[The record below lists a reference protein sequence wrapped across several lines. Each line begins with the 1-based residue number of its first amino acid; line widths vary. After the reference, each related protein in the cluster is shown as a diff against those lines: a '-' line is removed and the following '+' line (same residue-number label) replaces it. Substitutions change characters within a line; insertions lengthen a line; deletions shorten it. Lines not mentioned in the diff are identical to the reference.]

1 LLIIQKTS
9 AFILYLNKNTCFMEQ
24 YGKIL
29 VFVMPIFLILILLEK
44 AYGYY
49 KGEDTAPNMDSVA
62 SVSSGMVNS
71 VKDVLGLSI
80 TLISYDWIVSKIA
93 IFNLEASV
101 TAYIIGFIVIDFYGY
116 WSHRLSHQIN
126 FLWNKHAIHHS
137 SEEFNLACA
146 LRQPVSSFVNLFT
159 FLLIPA
165 AFLGVP
171 AKVIAVTLPIHLFLQ
186 FWYHTK
192 HIKKI
197 GFLEKI
203 LVSPSHHRVHHAI
216 NPEYMDKNHSQIFI
230 FWDKLFGTF
239 QEELE
244 TVPPVFGITRPAN
257 TWNPIRINFQ
267 HLWLLITDAWRAEN
281 WKDKCTIWFKP
292 TGWRPENFEEKYP
305 VYKITN
311 VYDFNKYGTQ
321 HSNKLMYWSLFQA
334 SITLLFISYLY
345 SSIAIIGIPNMFLF
359 GAFIFITVYSY
370 TELMD
375 TRKFSLLWESIRFL
389 FGITLIL
396 YFGDWFGMNQWFPFA
411 NYIIIGYLILSLLV
425 NIYFVSVNFE
435 KEKIALA

>member
-1 LLIIQKTS
+1 
-9 AFILYLNKNTCFMEQ
+9 MEE

-44 AYGYY
+44 LYGHY
-49 KGEDTAPNMDSVA
+49 KGENTAPNMDSIS

-80 TLISYDWIVSKIA
+80 TLISYDWIASKIVV
-93 IFNLEASV
+93 FHLEA
-101 TAYIIGFIVIDFYGY
+101 TIMAYIIGFIAIDFYGY

-165 AFLGVP
+165 ALLGVP
-171 AKVIAVTLPIHLFLQ
+171 SKVIAITLPIHLFLQ

-197 GFLEKI
+197 GFLENI

-230 FWDKLFGTF
+230 IWDKLFGTF

-244 TVPPVFGITRPAN
+244 TVPPVFGITRPAK

-281 WKDKCTIWFKP
+281 WKDKFTIWFKP

-305 VYKITN
+305 VHKITN
-311 VYDFNKYGTQ
+311 VYDFEKYGTN
-321 HSNKLMYWSLFQA
+321 HSTKLMIWSMTQA
-334 SITLLFISYLY
+334 LITLLFITYLY
-345 SSIAIIGIPNMFLF
+345 NSIAIIGLPNVFVY

-375 TRKFSLLWESIRFL
+375 TRKISILWESIRFI
-389 FGITLIL
+389 FGIGIISF
-396 YFGDWFGMNQWFPFA
+396 FGDWFGMNQLFPYA
-411 NYIIIGYLILSLLV
+411 NYIIIGYLTLSLV
-425 NIYFVSVNFE
+425 ASVYFVSVNFE
-435 KEKIALA
+435 KETVVVA

>member
-1 LLIIQKTS
+1 
-9 AFILYLNKNTCFMEQ
+9 MEE

-29 VFVMPIFLILILLEK
+29 VFVMPIFLILIIIEK
-44 AYGYY
+44 IYGHY
-49 KGEDTAPNMDSVA
+49 KGEDTAPNMDSVS

-71 VKDVLGLSI
+71 VKDVLGLTI
-80 TLISYDWIVSKIA
+80 TLVSYDWIVSKIA
-93 IFNLEASV
+93 LFDLEASFS
-101 TAYIIGFIVIDFYGY
+101 TYFIGFIAIDFYGY

-165 AFLGVP
+165 ALLGVP
-171 AKVIAVTLPIHLFLQ
+171 SKVISITLPIHLFLQ

-197 GFLEKI
+197 GFFENI

-230 FWDKLFGTF
+230 IWDKLFGTF
-239 QEELE
+239 QAELE
-244 TVPPVFGITRPAN
+244 TVPPVFGITRPAR

-267 HLWLLITDAWRAEN
+267 HLWLLITDAWRSEN
-281 WKDKCTIWFKP
+281 WKDKFTIWFKP

-305 VYKITN
+305 VTKITN
-311 VYDFNKYGTQ
+311 VYDFEKYGVQ
-321 HSNKLMYWSLFQA
+321 HSKRLMYWSLFQA
-334 SITLLFISYLY
+334 IITLLLISYMY
-345 SSIAIIGIPNMFLF
+345 NSIAIIGLPNVFIY
-359 GAFIFITVYSY
+359 GAFIFLTVYSY

-375 TRKFSLLWESIRFL
+375 TRKISVFWESIRFA
-389 FGITLIL
+389 FGIGLIF
-396 YFGDWFGMNQWFPFA
+396 YFGDWFGMDQLFPFA
-411 NYIIIGYLILSLLV
+411 SYVVAGYLILSLIV
-425 NIYFVSVNFE
+425 TIYFVSINFE
-435 KEKIALA
+435 KETMIVAQS

>member
-1 LLIIQKTS
+1 
-9 AFILYLNKNTCFMEQ
+9 MEE

-29 VFVMPIFLILILLEK
+29 VIAMPIFLILILLEK
-44 AYGYY
+44 LYGLY
-49 KGEDTAPNMDSVA
+49 KGEDTAPNMDTVS
-62 SVSSGMVNS
+62 SISSGMVNS

-93 IFNLEASV
+93 LFHLEASIL
-101 TAYIIGFIVIDFYGY
+101 AYIIGFIAIDFYGY

-165 AFLGVP
+165 ALLGVP

-197 GFLEKI
+197 GFLENI

-230 FWDKLFGTF
+230 IWDKLFGTF

-244 TVPPVFGITRPAN
+244 SVPPVFGITRPAQ

-281 WKDKCTIWFKP
+281 WKDKLTIWFKP
-292 TGWRPENFEEKYP
+292 TGWRPENFEEKFP
-305 VYKITN
+305 VNKITD
-311 VYDFNKYGTQ
+311 VYTFKKYGTQ
-321 HSNKLMYWSLFQA
+321 NSNKLIFWSVFQA
-334 SITLLFISYLY
+334 AVTLLFISYLY
-345 SSIAIIGIPNMFLF
+345 SSIAIIGLPNVFIY
-359 GAFIFITVYSY
+359 GAFIFISVYSY

-375 TRKFSLLWESIRFL
+375 TRKFSLFWEGIRFL
-389 FGITLIL
+389 FGIAIIT
-396 YFGDWFGMNQWFPFA
+396 YFGDWFKMNQLFSFA
-411 NYIIIGYLILSLLV
+411 NYMVIGYLTLSLVV
-425 NIYFVSVNFE
+425 NIYFVSTNFE
-435 KEKIALA
+435 KEKLALA

>member
-1 LLIIQKTS
+1 
-9 AFILYLNKNTCFMEQ
+9 MEE

-29 VFVMPIFLILILLEK
+29 VIAMPIFLTLIILEK
-44 AYGYY
+44 LYGHY
-49 KGEDTAPNMDSVA
+49 KGEDTAPNMDAVS

-71 VKDVLGLSI
+71 LKDVLGLSI

-93 IFNLEASV
+93 IFNLEASI
-101 TAYIIGFIVIDFYGY
+101 TAYIIGFVAIDFYGY

-146 LRQPVSSFVNLFT
+146 LRQPISSFVNLFT

-165 AFLGVP
+165 ALLGVP
-171 AKVIAVTLPIHLFLQ
+171 SKVIAITLPIHLFLQ

-197 GFLEKI
+197 GFLENI

-239 QEELE
+239 QAELE
-244 TVPPVFGITRPAN
+244 TVPPVFGITRPAH

-267 HLWLLITDAWRAEN
+267 HLGLLITDAWRTEN
-281 WKDKCTIWFKP
+281 WKDKFTIWFKP
-292 TGWRPENFEEKYP
+292 TGWRPENFEDKYP
-305 VYKITN
+305 VNKITN
-311 VYDFNKYGTQ
+311 VYDFKKYGTEY
-321 HSNKLMYWSLFQA
+321 SKKIIYWSLFQA
-334 SITLLFISYLY
+334 ITTLLFISYLY
-345 SSIAIIGIPNMFLF
+345 NNISTIGLPNVFVY
-359 GAFIFITVYSY
+359 GAFIFLSVYSY

-375 TRKFSLLWESIRFL
+375 TRKFSLFWESIRFI
-389 FGITLIL
+389 FGVSILI
-396 YFGDWFGMNQWFPFA
+396 YFGDWFGMNQLFSFA
-411 NYIIIGYLILSLLV
+411 NYLVMGYLILSLLI
-425 NIYFVSVNFE
+425 NIYFISINFE
-435 KEKIALA
+435 KEKIAFA

>member
-1 LLIIQKTS
+1 
-9 AFILYLNKNTCFMEQ
+9 MEE

-44 AYGYY
+44 LYGHY
-49 KGEDTAPNMDSVA
+49 KGENTAPNMDSIS

-80 TLISYDWIVSKIA
+80 TLISYDWIASKIVV
-93 IFNLEASV
+93 FHLEA
-101 TAYIIGFIVIDFYGY
+101 TIMAYIIGFIAIDFYGY

-165 AFLGVP
+165 ALLGVP
-171 AKVIAVTLPIHLFLQ
+171 SKVIAITLPIHLFLQ

-197 GFLEKI
+197 GFLENI

-230 FWDKLFGTF
+230 IWDKLFGTF

-244 TVPPVFGITRPAN
+244 TVPPVFGITRPAK

-281 WKDKCTIWFKP
+281 WKDKFTIWFKP

-305 VYKITN
+305 VHKITN
-311 VYDFNKYGTQ
+311 VYDFEKYGTN
-321 HSNKLMYWSLFQA
+321 HSTKLMIWSMTQA
-334 SITLLFISYLY
+334 LITLIFITYLY
-345 SSIAIIGIPNMFLF
+345 NSIAIIGLPNVFVY

-375 TRKFSLLWESIRFL
+375 TRKISILWESIRFI
-389 FGITLIL
+389 FGIGIISF
-396 YFGDWFGMNQWFPFA
+396 FGDWFGMNQLFPYA
-411 NYIIIGYLILSLLV
+411 NYIIIGYLTLSLV
-425 NIYFVSVNFE
+425 ASVYFVSVNFE
-435 KEKIALA
+435 KETVVVA

>member
-1 LLIIQKTS
+1 
-9 AFILYLNKNTCFMEQ
+9 MEE

-29 VFVMPIFLILILLEK
+29 VFVMPVFLILIIIEK
-44 AYGYY
+44 IYGHY
-49 KGEDTAPNMDSVA
+49 KGEDTSPNMDSVS

-71 VKDVLGLSI
+71 LKDVLGLSI
-80 TLISYDWIVSKIA
+80 TLVSYDWIVSKIA
-93 IFNLEASV
+93 LFDLQA
-101 TAYIIGFIVIDFYGY
+101 TFFTYFIGFIAIDFYGY

-165 AFLGVP
+165 ALLGVP
-171 AKVIAVTLPIHLFLQ
+171 SKVIAITLPIHLFLQ

-197 GFLEKI
+197 GFLENI

-230 FWDKLFGTF
+230 IWDKLFGTF
-239 QEELE
+239 QAELE
-244 TVPPVFGITRPAN
+244 TVPPVFGITRPAR

-267 HLWLLITDAWRAEN
+267 HLWLLITDAWRSEN
-281 WKDKCTIWFKP
+281 WKDKFTIWFKP

-305 VYKITN
+305 VTKITD
-311 VYDFNKYGTQ
+311 VYNFEKYGVQ
-321 HSNKLMYWSLFQA
+321 YSKKLMYWSLFQA
-334 SITLLFISYLY
+334 IITLLLISYMY
-345 SSIAIIGIPNMFLF
+345 NSIAIIGLPNVFIY
-359 GAFIFITVYSY
+359 GAFIFLTVYSY

-375 TRKFSLLWESIRFL
+375 TRKISVFWESIRFA
-389 FGITLIL
+389 FGIGLIL
-396 YFGDWFGMNQWFPFA
+396 YFGDWFGMDQLFPFA
-411 NYIIIGYLILSLLV
+411 SYVVAGYLILSLIV
-425 NIYFVSVNFE
+425 TIYFVNSNFE
-435 KEKIALA
+435 KETMIVAQS

>member
-1 LLIIQKTS
+1 
-9 AFILYLNKNTCFMEQ
+9 MEQ

-101 TAYIIGFIVIDFYGY
+101 KAYIIGFIVIDFYGY
-116 WSHRLSHQIN
+116 WSHCLSHQIN

-171 AKVIAVTLPIHLFLQ
+171 AKVIAITLPIHLFLQ